1 MMDENQRGREQLDAF
16 MASNVAAMVVR
27 PGSEDIFARQ
37 VEGFVRGLNA
47 EPWVM
52 EPEFLG
58 PEVSRFL
65 EDEIHAGRL
74 QGIGADEATSAVA
87 RDQYEEVFAAVYT
100 IASTVLE
107 EHGLAWGPGLVEE
120 ADLRVEAAVREGPQ
134 ESRSITERVQAVMQ
148 EIYAFV
154 RGRDG
159 HEQEQDQERG
169 R

>member
-1 MMDENQRGREQLDAF
+1 MHENRSGREQLDAF
-16 MASNVAAMVVR
+16 MASDVAAMVVR
-27 PGSEDIFARQ
+27 PGSEEIFTRQ
-37 VEGFVRGLNA
+37 VEEFVRGLNV
-47 EPWVM
+47 EQWVM

-58 PEVSRFL
+58 PEVATFL

-74 QGIGADEATSAVA
+74 QGIGADEVMSLKA
-87 RDQYEEVFAAVYT
+87 RASYEEVFAAVYNM
-100 IASTVLE
+100 AAEVLQ

-120 ADLRVEAAVREGPQ
+120 GDLRVEEAAREGPQ

-169 R
+169 Q